1 MHQDRTAKLC
11 RKALPMGRPAQ
22 ISEDSTWFMS
32 SAILAFP
39 ERQLAVSILIVD
51 IMMYTYL
58 RCMDGYCCLAKQASF
73 IA

>member
-1 MHQDRTAKLC
+1 
-11 RKALPMGRPAQ
+11 
-22 ISEDSTWFMS
+22 MS

-73 IA
+73 LA